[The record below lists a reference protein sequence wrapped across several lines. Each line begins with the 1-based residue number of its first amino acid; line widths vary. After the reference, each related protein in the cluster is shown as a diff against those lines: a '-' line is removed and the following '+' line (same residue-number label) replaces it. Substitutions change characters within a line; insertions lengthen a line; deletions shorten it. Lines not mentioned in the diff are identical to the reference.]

1 MTTSLRILL
10 VSSAVFVLVFVVRKI
25 RKSQLQ
31 VMDAVFW
38 LFFSLS
44 FVLLAVFPQIAS
56 ALASLLGFQAASSFV
71 FLYVIA
77 VLVVRDFSQTVK
89 LARLRDRFNAL
100 LQEVA
105 LSDFSE

>member
-1 MTTSLRILL
+1 MTVSLRVLL
-10 VSSAVFVLVFVVRKI
+10 VASAIFVLVFVVRKI

-31 VMDAVFW
+31 VLDAVFW

-44 FVLLAVFPQIAS
+44 FVILALFPQIAS
-56 ALASLLGFQAASSFV
+56 TLASLLGFQAASNFV

-89 LARLRDRFNAL
+89 LARLRERFNILNEEIAL
-100 LQEVA
+100 REIRK
-105 LSDFSE
+105 

>member
-1 MTTSLRILL
+1 MTVSLRVLL
-10 VSSAVFVLVFVVRKI
+10 VASAIFVLVFVVRKI

-31 VMDAVFW
+31 VLDAVFW

-44 FVLLAVFPQIAS
+44 FVILALFPQIAS
-56 ALASLLGFQAASSFV
+56 TLASLLGFQAASNFV

-89 LARLRDRFNAL
+89 LARLRERFNILNEEIAL
-100 LQEVA
+100 REI
-105 LSDFSE
+105 SI